1 MTAPVLA
8 VEGLSTGYGSVGI
21 VHRLDLDLQPSSV
34 SVVLGPNG
42 AGKSTTCKAIAGLL
56 PATSGR
62 IVLQGDDIT
71 VRPAWWRAQHGIFLA
86 PEGRGIF
93 PGLSVEENLR
103 VLLPAAADRDVIY
116 ERFPVLG
123 QRRGVPAGN
132 LSGGEQQMLA
142 IAPMLVHQ
150 AAVVIADEPTLG
162 LAPRVAD
169 VVLELF
175 AEISRQGA
183 AVLLVGESPQG
194 LVEIASHVSLL
205 HTGRIIW
212 SGPASSLDT
221 ETLQAAYFG
230 AAAST

>member
-1 MTAPVLA
+1 MTEPVLA

-21 VHRLDLDLQPSSV
+21 VHGLDLQLEPSSV
-34 SVVLGPNG
+34 SVILGPNG
-42 AGKSTTCKAIAGLL
+42 AGKSTTCKALAGLL
-56 PATSGR
+56 PAMSGR
-62 IVLQGDDIT
+62 IVLQGADIT
-71 VRPAWWRAQHGIFLA
+71 ARRAWWRAQHGIFLA

-93 PGLSVEENLR
+93 PGLSVDENLR
-103 VLLPAAADRDVIY
+103 VLLPGAADRDVIY
-116 ERFPVLG
+116 ERFAVLG
-123 QRRGVPAGN
+123 QRRGIPAGN

-142 IAPMLVHQ
+142 IAPMLVHR

-194 LVEIASHVSLL
+194 LVEIASQVSLL
-205 HTGRIIW
+205 HAGRIIW
-212 SGPASSLDT
+212 NGSASSLDT
-221 ETLQAAYFG
+221 ETLQEAYFG